1 MSGFGWAY
9 INCEDSG
16 SGGGGGG
23 GHAGP
28 IKSVQFLTSSTGT
41 SGSESFTYDNTAA
54 ILQLTGTLI
63 VSGTISASYYHI
75 EDVAIIDSSGSTY
88 FGNTDDD
95 EHVRTGS
102 FYVGASGSAASVFDV
117 NLTTQQVSV
126 KGFRGGYTA
135 ITSSGMTSSAGSFI
149 YGVSVAG
156 DINLRL
162 HSAIGDNLS
171 GAVYVVK
178 DELAAVRTGAIL
190 IQASGSDTIDG
201 GATYQLSG
209 SYPAIS
215 LYSNGTN
222 WFVF

>member
-16 SGGGGGG
+16 SGGGGG
-23 GHAGP
+23 HAGP
-28 IKSVQFLTSSTGT
+28 LKSVQFLTSSTGT
-41 SGSESFTYDNTAA
+41 SGSESFTYDNAV
-54 ILQLTGTLI
+54 LQLTGTLI
-63 VSGTISASYYHI
+63 VSGTISASHYHI
-75 EDVAIIDSSGSTY
+75 EDVAIIDASGSTY

-102 FYVGASGSAASVFDV
+102 FYVGAAGSAASVFEV
-117 NLTTQQVSV
+117 SPATQQVSV
-126 KGFRGGYTA
+126 RGFRGGYTA

-156 DINLRL
+156 NVDIRL
-162 HSAIGDNLS
+162 HSAVGVNLS

-178 DELAAVRTGAIL
+178 DELTTTRTGVIL
-190 IQASGSDTIDG
+190 IHASGSDTIDG

-215 LYSNGTN
+215 LYSNGAD